1 MHPNEGDTVHILNH
15 TKGIVEQCRVIA
27 QDFGEEGQCLLYG
40 LDSKDNFV
48 AKADEMY
55 ESYDICLQEEAR
67 KMDEAYV
74 SYCESFDSVES
85 LLLRALYANVIGVK
99 IPDLELKAMMHR
111 SSQIIGLDM
120 EKALKTYVKS
130 EKKAAIIK
138 TKKEGLTN
146 VG

>member
-1 MHPNEGDTVHILNH
+1 MHPNEGGVVHIFNH
-15 TKGIVEQCRVIA
+15 TKGIVEQCRVVA

-55 ESYDICLQEEAR
+55 ESYEICLQEEAR
-67 KMDEAYV
+67 KMDEEYV
-74 SYCESFDSVES
+74 AYCESFDSTES
-85 LLLRALYANVIGVK
+85 ILLRALYANMMGVK
-99 IPDLELKAMMHR
+99 IPELELKAIIHR

-120 EKALKTYVKS
+120 EKALKMYVKS
-130 EKKAAIIK
+130 EKESTTIK
-138 TKKEGLTN
+138 TKKEGRAN